1 MPLADH
7 GRLVAGLLHEDGERV
22 VGDRQIVVEGFDPVG
37 VRILAGHQRGAT
49 GRADGVSAD
58 GVGEHHALG
67 GEAIE
72 GGGGVEFSQ
81 MTAVGA
87 NGGGGVIVGHDPQ
100 NVGLRGLGGR
110 GERANQSDEQKTEKR
125 ANGVWLGHDEV
136 GEAGRAMNPKH
147 ELEGYWRG
155 KTRS

>member
-1 MPLADH
+1 MI
-7 GRLVAGLLHEDGERV
+7 GDGE
-22 VGDRQIVVEGFDPVG
+22 IIAESFDPVG
-37 VRILAGHQRGAT
+37 VRILAGHQRGAA
-49 GRADGVSAD
+49 GRADGVGAD
-58 GVGEHHALG
+58 RVGKHHALG
-67 GEAIE
+67 SEAIQGRRGIQWCE
-72 GGGGVEFSQ
+72 VA
-81 MTAVGA
+81 AVGS
-87 NGGGGVIVGHDPQ
+87 NGRGSVVVGHDPQ